1 MEHGDRR
8 VFSRMR
14 HFQTLPRDVM
24 CTRKGEKSEAKR
36 LSLLLCQFLHVFEVT
51 HSGDDER

>member
-8 VFSRMR
+8 VFSRTR

-36 LSLLLCQFLHVFEVT
+36 LSLLLWQFLHVFEVT